1 MSGNRDDELRRLDEI
16 RERLEWLMA
25 AGDPLLRG
33 QYQHLL
39 GRVSALR
46 AISAAGTRPSLDTI
60 GDAIGDA
67 S

>member
-39 GRVSALR
+39 GRISALR
-46 AISAAGTRPSLDTI
+46 AISTASARLPSDPV
-60 GDAIGDA
+60 GRAP
-67 S
+67 

>member
-25 AGDPLLRG
+25 QGDPLLRG

-39 GRVSALR
+39 GRISALR
-46 AISAAGTRPSLDTI
+46 AISGAGAGPRLDAV
-60 GDAIGDA
+60 GDAT
-67 S
+67 